1 MADLP
6 PLFSSS
12 SSSTQF
18 PSLCCAHCELSPATV
33 FCRDEALPYC
43 SSCSSSLHSKK
54 ARSHHIVMPLRVCDQ
69 CEKSPA
75 SLTCALCGGS
85 GEPLAFCAPCSS
97 DLHSRKARSHHQLVA
112 ISITGKRSRHHSTE
126 SVDEHSR
133 SREQADRNRS
143 EYQSVKNKGNPNSA
157 HIAERTVTT
166 LRTVGRSR
174 GKRLVGN
181 PSGIKDD
188 CHLRHVR
195 IMMRHIL
202 VIPIPL
208 HSVSLVGR
216 SA

>member
-1 MADLP
+1 MRQKCKTSHL
-6 PLFSSS
+6 LGKG
-12 SSSTQF
+12 ST
-18 PSLCCAHCELSPATV
+18 
-33 FCRDEALPYC
+33 
-43 SSCSSSLHSKK
+43 SKK
-54 ARSHHIVMPLRVCDQ
+54 KSKPLPSYQDFWRVGRYLFYTTFANSRLILNVDEMIGQ
-69 CEKSPA
+69 V
-75 SLTCALCGGS
+75 LT
-85 GEPLAFCAPCSS
+85 E
-97 DLHSRKARSHHQLVA
+97 DIQWK
-112 ISITGKRSRHHSTE
+112 SITLTIDESAEAHHSTE